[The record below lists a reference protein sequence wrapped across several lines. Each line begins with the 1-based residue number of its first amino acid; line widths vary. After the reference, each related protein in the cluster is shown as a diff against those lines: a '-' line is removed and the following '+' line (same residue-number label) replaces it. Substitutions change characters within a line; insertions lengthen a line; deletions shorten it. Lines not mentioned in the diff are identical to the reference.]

1 MGDAWPFIEHFLL
14 MPMPSATVLQQESPA
29 ASNTSVN
36 PASVR
41 IPAPRLRGDL
51 GVWLVILLELLTFA
65 ILFVSFAFARTRELE
80 LFNASQATLNLQAG
94 ALNTVLLITGS
105 WCVAS
110 AVRAVGRDALAA
122 GARWLLASLVCG
134 AGFMVLK
141 LAEYAQKLDAGV
153 DLSSNTFYMFYFFL
167 TGFHFLHVLVGML
180 VIVYL
185 WFKTRRGIYGS
196 HNLHALETG
205 AAFWHMVDLLWI
217 VLFPLVYVMR

>member
-1 MGDAWPFIEHFLL
+1 MAVPL
-14 MPMPSATVLQQESPA
+14 PPP
-29 ASNTSVN
+29 
-36 PASVR
+36 
-41 IPAPRLRGDL
+41 PRLRGDL

-65 ILFVSFAFARTRELE
+65 ILFVAFAFARTRELE
-80 LFNASQATLNLQAG
+80 VFNAAQATLNLQAG

-105 WCVAS
+105 WCVAC
-110 AVRAVGRDALAA
+110 AVRAVGRDALVA
-122 GARWLLASLVCG
+122 GARWLLASLACG
-134 AGFMVLK
+134 AGFMVVK
-141 LAEYAQKLDAGV
+141 LAEFAQKLDAGV

-180 VIVYL
+180 AIAFL
-185 WFKTRRGIYGS
+185 WFKTRRGVYGS